1 MPTLR
6 FRLTGGANAAQ
17 AMVSTLSGLDHV
29 DRVEEVI
36 DQMSGMRDD
45 SSSLDLPDDDS
56 AQVHAIELHAP
67 HLRDVKNAQVV
78 AEACARELG
87 VAIEISEDF

>member
-6 FRLTGGANAAQ
+6 FRLTGGADAAS
-17 AMVSTLSGLDHV
+17 AMVTTLSGLEHV

-45 SSSLDLPDDDS
+45 SSSLDLSDDDTDS
-56 AQVHAIELHAP
+56 VHAIELHAP
-67 HLRDVKNAQVV
+67 HVRDVKRAQVV
-78 AEACARELG
+78 AEMCARELG
-87 VAIEISEDF
+87 VAVEFTEDF

>member
-6 FRLTGGANAAQ
+6 FRLTGDDSASH
-17 AMVSTLSGLDHV
+17 AMVTTLSGLDHV

-45 SSSLDLPDDDS
+45 SSSLDLSDDDRGGTHS
-56 AQVHAIELHAP
+56 IELHAP
-67 HLRDVKNAQVV
+67 HVSDVENAQAVV
-78 AEACARELG
+78 ERRARELG
-87 VAIEISEDF
+87 VAVEFTEDF

>member
-6 FRLTGGANAAQ
+6 FRLTGSTEAANA
-17 AMVSTLSGLDHV
+17 MVTTLSGLDHV

-45 SSSLDLPDDDS
+45 SSSLQLSDDDTNG
-56 AQVHAIELHAP
+56 VHAIELHAP
-67 HLRDVKNAQVV
+67 HVRDVECAQVV
-78 AEACARELG
+78 AEQRARELG
-87 VAIEISEDF
+87 VAVEITEDF